1 MNHTHSDKPAT
12 SKQLRLLRSL
22 ADRSGGTFAYPRT
35 SGEASA
41 EIRKLKGRPRTSAAD
56 RRREIRGV
64 REDMSRRRDSSSVKA
79 DELGGY
85 GSTAGWSTAV
95 EDEKEEEEKEQ
106 REREA
111 LV

>member
-1 MNHTHSDKPAT
+1 MNHNHSDKPAT

-22 ADRSGGTFAYPRT
+22 ADRTGGSFAYPQT
-35 SGEASA
+35 SAEASE
-41 EIRKLKGRPRTSAAD
+41 EIRRMKGLGTTPPAD
-56 RRREIRGV
+56 RRREIRAV
-64 REDMSRRRDSSSVKA
+64 REDMSRRRESSSVKA

-111 LV
+111 VV